1 MIYKIAVLFLL
12 LRLHSFK
19 KIQWKRIVTMERLSL
34 IELITYEEHC
44 FNVAFIFLSFRE
56 NI

>member
-1 MIYKIAVLFLL
+1 
-12 LRLHSFK
+12 
-19 KIQWKRIVTMERLSL
+19 MERLSL